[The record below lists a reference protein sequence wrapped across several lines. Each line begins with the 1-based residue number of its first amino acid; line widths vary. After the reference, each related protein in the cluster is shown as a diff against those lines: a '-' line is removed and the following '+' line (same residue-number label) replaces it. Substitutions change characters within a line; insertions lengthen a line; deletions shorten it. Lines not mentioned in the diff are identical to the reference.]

1 MSLSNKRKKRTKAE
15 QKERRQRNGGAAP
28 GVPSFKRVF
37 MAVTEADFG
46 DRWTPATLQALIAL
60 CGRNVDAEEI
70 CRLAETM
77 LMQNIDP
84 THRPAI
90 EAVAVL
96 QGHPYTAPSY
106 RPQLIEAAI
115 LAAADPVFIAE
126 SGPDAPWRKEE
137 PLAVLFG

>member
-1 MSLSNKRKKRTKAE
+1 MGLSNKRKKRTKAE
-15 QKERRQRNGGAAP
+15 QKERRQRNGGIPPDAS
-28 GVPSFKRVF
+28 SFKRVF
-37 MAVTEADFG
+37 MEVTEADFG

-90 EAVAVL
+90 EA
-96 QGHPYTAPSY
+96 
-106 RPQLIEAAI
+106 AI

-137 PLAVLFG
+137 LAVLFG

>member
-15 QKERRQRNGGAAP
+15 KKERGNAMEVSRRTHL
-28 GVPSFKRVF
+28 V
-37 MAVTEADFG
+37 
-46 DRWTPATLQALIAL
+46 QALHGGDG
-60 CGRNVDAEEI
+60 GRLWRSLDPCHPTGPHCAVRSNVDAEEI
-70 CRLAETM
+70 CHLAETM

-137 PLAVLFG
+137 LAVLFG